1 MTADLF
7 PTDPKRIRERLRRYE
22 RALKRELEEGYG
34 GDGYGKRFLLRPL
47 YMLMGDVDGALASFD
62 WYEDSYP
69 DDGGDPYQYLTW
81 GLVLLRGGR
90 RQEAFNKLYQT
101 MLENL
106 YIVPFLPGRNP
117 QRLDI
122 WHGSSLAWIEYA
134 VEVPQ
139 ELLNLWDDVALQ
151 WAREVSEPPAV
162 VEKIARYVAIHREL
176 KSEPSGPTRSALVD
190 EASALKKTAV
200 RLHER

>member
-1 MTADLF
+1 MADLF
-7 PTDPKRIRERLRRYE
+7 PTDPKRIRERIRRYE
-22 RALKRELEEGYG
+22 RALKKELEAGYG
-34 GDGYGKRFLLRPL
+34 GDGYGKRFLLGPL

-62 WYEDSYP
+62 WYEDAYP

-81 GLVLLRGGR
+81 ALALFRGGG
-90 RQEAFNKLYQT
+90 RQEAFSKLYQT

-106 YIVPFLPGRNP
+106 YLVPYLLGQNP

-122 WHGSSLAWIEYA
+122 WHGSNLGWIEYA

-151 WAREVSEPPAV
+151 WAREVSEHPTV
-162 VEKIARYVAIHREL
+162 VERVARYVAIHREL
-176 KSEPSGPTRSALVD
+176 KNEPRGPRRSALVD
-190 EASALKKTAV
+190 EAFVLKKTAIP
-200 RLHER
+200 LH